1 MKPNIGHI
9 RHSLPIKV
17 TSLVVVILVLGF
29 GGLMIVNI
37 QRESRSR
44 VAKYEDTA
52 RLLAT
57 TITTSIQNGMLESR
71 PDIIIR
77 TVRDMRQKLKEVRR
91 IELYR
96 RNGVPAFT
104 DMETADAVNKYT
116 GLEPELIARISKMR
130 AEPGP
135 PINDPLFTRA
145 VEKQILLQSYENLE
159 TGRVLTLY
167 QPLKNL
173 KDCQECHNRDH
184 SVRGVLRISLGLD
197 QLDAELSEARNQQ
210 LVIALLTIFGVAVT
224 IIAFMGRVVLQPI
237 SKLMRLAKKI
247 GAGDFDVRIDVR
259 NQDEIGQLSGAINEM
274 AGHLKSAYGEL
285 ESEIA
290 ERKRAEG
297 EVTHSL
303 VQIKAQADQLE
314 KANKV
319 KSEFL
324 SVMSHELRTPLN
336 VILGHTWLLRE
347 RAVGEIS
354 VVQDESLAG
363 VEKQSRLLL
372 TMVNSILETTR
383 IEAEASKFDID
394 EVSLDRLFSDLRSNC
409 AVLINEKTT
418 LTWDQPED
426 LPVVA
431 TDRIKLHRILDNIIE
446 NALKFTEEGAVV
458 VSAKLLW
465 EAHTLEV
472 SVTDTGIG
480 IAEENLVAIF
490 EMFHQIDSSDSRKYG
505 GVGLGLYIAKKFTD
519 LLGGT
524 IEVKSALG
532 KGSTFTIRIPCED
545 GACTILAV
553 TPNLS
558 KQFSDLR

>member
-1 MKPNIGHI
+1 MKTNIKHI
-9 RHSLPIKV
+9 RHSLPVKV
-17 TSLVVVILVLGF
+17 TSLVVGILILGF

-37 QRESRSR
+37 QRESYSR

-57 TITTSIQNGMLESR
+57 AITTSIQNGMLESR

-77 TVRDMRQKLKEVRR
+77 TVNDMKRKLKEVRR

-104 DMETADAVNKYT
+104 DMETANAVNKYT
-116 GLEPELIARISKMR
+116 GLEPELIERISKMR
-130 AEPGP
+130 AEPAP
-135 PINDPLFTRA
+135 PIDDPLFTRA
-145 VEKQILLQSYENLE
+145 VEKQALLQSYESLE

-197 QLDAELSEARNQQ
+197 ELDAELSEARNRQF
-210 LVIALLTIFGVAVT
+210 VIAFFTIFGVAVT
-224 IIAFMGRVVLQPI
+224 IIAFMGRVVLHPI
-237 SKLMRLAKKI
+237 AKLMRLAKRI

-274 AGHLKSAYGEL
+274 AGHLKNAYGEL

-290 ERKRAEG
+290 ERKRAEQ

-303 VQIKAQADQLE
+303 EQIKAQAEQLE
-314 KANKV
+314 KASKV

-347 RAVGEIS
+347 KAVGEIS
-354 VVQDESLAG
+354 AVQDVSLAG

-383 IEAEASKFDID
+383 IEAEASKIDQD
-394 EVSLDRLFSDLRSNC
+394 EVSLEHLLSDLRSNS
-409 AVLINEKTT
+409 AVLINENTT
-418 LTWDQPED
+418 LKWDYPED
-426 LPVVA
+426 LPVIS
-431 TDRIKLHRILDNIIE
+431 TDRVKLHRILENIIE

-458 VSAKLLW
+458 VSTNLLW
-465 EAHTLEV
+465 DAHTLEV
-472 SVTDTGIG
+472 KVADTGIG
-480 IAEENLVAIF
+480 IAQENIAAIF
-490 EMFHQIDSSDSRKYG
+490 EMFRQIDSSDSRKYG

-524 IEVKSALG
+524 ITVQSELG
-532 KGSTFTIRIPCED
+532 NGSVFTIRIPVAVS
-545 GACTILAV
+545 GGTIAAT
-553 TPNLS
+553 TPILP
-558 KQFSDLR
+558 KHITDLR

>member
-1 MKPNIGHI
+1 
-9 RHSLPIKV
+9 
-17 TSLVVVILVLGF
+17 
-29 GGLMIVNI
+29 MIVNI
-37 QRESRSR
+37 QRESNSR
-44 VAKYEDTA
+44 VAKYEETA

-77 TVRDMRQKLKEVRR
+77 TVRDMRQRLKEVRR

-116 GLEPELIARISKMR
+116 GLEPELIERISKMR

-135 PINDPLFTRA
+135 PINDPLFTRV
-145 VEKQILLQSYENLE
+145 VENQALLQSYENLE

-197 QLDAELSEARNQQ
+197 QLDAELSEARNRQ
-210 LVIALLTIFGVAVT
+210 LAIALLTIFGVAAT

-237 SKLMRLAKKI
+237 AKLMRLAKRI

-259 NQDEIGQLSGAINEM
+259 NQDEIGQLSGAINDM

-290 ERKRAEG
+290 ERKRAEQ

-303 VQIKAQADQLE
+303 ERIKAQADQLE
-314 KANKV
+314 KANRV

-347 RAVGEIS
+347 KAVGDIS
-354 VVQDESLAG
+354 SVQDESLAG
-363 VEKQSRLLL
+363 VEKQSKLLL

-383 IEAEASKFDID
+383 IEAEASKIDIN
-394 EVSLDRLFSDLRSNC
+394 EVPLDRLFSDLRSNC
-409 AVLINEKTT
+409 AVLMNEKTT
-418 LTWDQPED
+418 LKWNYSED
-426 LPVVA
+426 LPMIA
-431 TDRIKLHRILDNIIE
+431 TDRIKLHRIIE
-446 NALKFTEEGAVV
+446 NIVENAVKFTEEGAVV
-458 VSAKLLW
+458 VSAKLLCD
-465 EAHTLEV
+465 AHTLEV
-472 SVTDTGIG
+472 KVSDTGIG

-490 EMFHQIDSSDSRKYG
+490 DMFHQIDSSDSRKYG

-524 IEVKSALG
+524 IEVESALG
-532 KGSTFTIRIPCED
+532 KGSTFTIRIPFEVSGCP
-545 GACTILAV
+545 
-553 TPNLS
+553 TPRADLIIP
-558 KQFSDLR
+558 KPFTDLR

>member
-1 MKPNIGHI
+1 
-9 RHSLPIKV
+9 
-17 TSLVVVILVLGF
+17 
-29 GGLMIVNI
+29 
-37 QRESRSR
+37 
-44 VAKYEDTA
+44 
-52 RLLAT
+52 
-57 TITTSIQNGMLESR
+57 
-71 PDIIIR
+71 
-77 TVRDMRQKLKEVRR
+77 
-91 IELYR
+91 
-96 RNGVPAFT
+96 
-104 DMETADAVNKYT
+104 
-116 GLEPELIARISKMR
+116 
-130 AEPGP
+130 
-135 PINDPLFTRA
+135 
-145 VEKQILLQSYENLE
+145 LQSYERLE

-197 QLDAELSEARNQQ
+197 QLDTELSEARNQQ
-210 LVIALLTIFGVAVT
+210 FVIALLTIFGVALAM
-224 IIAFMGRVVLQPI
+224 IAFMGRVVLQPI
-237 SKLMRLAKKI
+237 AKLMRLAKRI

-274 AGHLKSAYGEL
+274 AGHLKSAYGKL

-290 ERKRAEG
+290 ERKRVEQ
-297 EVTHSL
+297 EVTYSL
-303 VQIKAQADQLE
+303 EQIKAQANALD

-347 RAVGEIS
+347 KAVGEIS
-354 VVQDESLAG
+354 AVQDVSLAG

-383 IEAEASKFDID
+383 IEAEVAKIDID
-394 EVSLDRLFSDLRSNC
+394 EVSLDRLFGDLRLNC

-418 LTWDQPED
+418 LTWECHGE
-426 LPVVA
+426 LPVLS
-431 TDRIKLHRILDNIIE
+431 TDRIKLHRILENIIE
-446 NALKFTEEGAVV
+446 NALKFTEEGAVA
-458 VSAKLLW
+458 VSLNVLW

-472 SVTDTGIG
+472 KVTDTGIG

-490 EMFHQIDSSDSRKYG
+490 EMFHQIDSSDNRNYS
-505 GVGLGLYIAKKFTD
+505 GVGLGLYIAKKYAD

-532 KGSTFTIRIPCED
+532 KGSTFTIRIPFEVSSC
-545 GACTILAV
+545 AIPAT
-553 TPNLS
+553 TPNLP

>member
-1 MKPNIGHI
+1 
-9 RHSLPIKV
+9 
-17 TSLVVVILVLGF
+17 
-29 GGLMIVNI
+29 
-37 QRESRSR
+37 
-44 VAKYEDTA
+44 
-52 RLLAT
+52 
-57 TITTSIQNGMLESR
+57 
-71 PDIIIR
+71 
-77 TVRDMRQKLKEVRR
+77 
-91 IELYR
+91 
-96 RNGVPAFT
+96 
-104 DMETADAVNKYT
+104 
-116 GLEPELIARISKMR
+116 
-130 AEPGP
+130 
-135 PINDPLFTRA
+135 
-145 VEKQILLQSYENLE
+145 
-159 TGRVLTLY
+159 
-167 QPLKNL
+167 
-173 KDCQECHNRDH
+173 
-184 SVRGVLRISLGLD
+184 
-197 QLDAELSEARNQQ
+197 
-210 LVIALLTIFGVAVT
+210 
-224 IIAFMGRVVLQPI
+224 
-237 SKLMRLAKKI
+237 MRLAKKI

-314 KANKV
+314 KANRV

-383 IEAEASKFDID
+383 IEAEAAKIDID

-418 LTWDQPED
+418 LTWDHPAD
-426 LPVVA
+426 LPGVA

-465 EAHTLEV
+465 DAHTLEV
-472 SVTDTGIG
+472 NVTDTGIG
-480 IAEENLVAIF
+480 IAEEDIPRVFMAFQQAESHLA
-490 EMFHQIDSSDSRKYG
+490 RKHIG
-505 GVGLGLYIAKKFTD
+505 TGLGLPM
-519 LLGGT
+519 
-524 IEVKSALG
+524 VKSLIELHG
-532 KGSTFTIRIPCED
+532 GHVSLDSRVGHGTTVTI
-545 GACTILAV
+545 
-553 TPNLS
+553 
-558 KQFSDLR
+558 DLPGDRCLPSVYKKIA